1 MDIGRYLHLM
11 IERQASDLFFSTG
24 APVCIKIEGVTK
36 PVNDIALGPGE
47 VKKAAYSLMN
57 DKQLQRFEK
66 EWELDLGVT
75 VKETGR
81 FRINVFRER
90 GEVAMVVRFVRSD
103 IPTIAKLNLPPILN
117 DLVMAPRG
125 LVLVVG
131 AAGSGKS
138 TTLASMVDH
147 RARER
152 TGHILTIEDPIEY
165 VHHHR
170 KSIVNQRE
178 VGIDTHSY
186 THALIRAM
194 REAPDVILI
203 GEIRDYET
211 MQQAITYAETGHLC
225 LSTLHASNSDQT
237 LDRII
242 NFFPE
247 TAHRQ
252 LFMDL
257 SMNLKAVI
265 SQRLV
270 TGIDGNRLPAVEVLL
285 NTPYVQ
291 ELILKGEVDQVKSA
305 MEQGKEIGMQTFDQS
320 LYELYMAGRIALD
333 QALAHA
339 DSHNNLSLRI
349 RLAEGGA
356 EPGEGLS
363 YEKKEA

>member
-1 MDIGRYLHLM
+1 M

-24 APVCIKIEGVTK
+24 APVCIKIEGVTE
-36 PVNDIALGPGE
+36 PINDTTLGPGE

-66 EWELDLGVT
+66 EWELDLGIT
-75 VKETGR
+75 VKNSGR

-90 GEVAMVVRFVRSD
+90 GEIAMVIRLIRSN
-103 IPTIAKLNLPPILN
+103 IPTIAKLGLPPILN
-117 DLVMAPRG
+117 DLVLEPRG
-125 LVLVVG
+125 LVLIVG

-138 TTLASMVDH
+138 TTLASMIDH
-147 RARER
+147 RARKQ

-165 VHHHR
+165 IHPHR

-178 VGIDTHSY
+178 VGVDTHSY
-186 THALIRAM
+186 SHALLRAM

-225 LSTLHASNSDQT
+225 LSTLHASNADQT

-247 TAHRQ
+247 AAHRQ

-270 TGIDGNRLPAVEVLL
+270 TGIDGRRLPAVELLL
-285 NTPYVQ
+285 NTPHVQ
-291 ELILKGEVDQVKSA
+291 DLILKGEVHQVKEA
-305 MEQGKEIGMQTFDQS
+305 MEQGLDIGMLTFDHS
-320 LYELYMAGRIALD
+320 LYELYKAGRIDLDEALF
-333 QALAHA
+333 HA
-339 DSHNNLSLRI
+339 DSRNNLSLRI
-349 RLAEGGA
+349 RLDKGEAK
-356 EPGEGLS
+356 PGEGLS
-363 YEKKEA
+363 YGGKED